1 MCVFVSLQEQRPP
14 ESRSQSSPDLCGS
27 HRSHRSHRFTQIT
40 GFCKCQNAHGL
51 VQKNKYWVKLLP
63 QKSSKENNW
72 IFTNVQGGKAF
83 LNLWHIYDVSEM
95 KSQRIRS
102 TNCIKCCKNTYTYI
116 SIVII
121 LQMRIVNL
129 GKLNI
134 LSKRAS
140 YSLKGAEM
148 GIQPR
153 NVQHKSLSV

>member
-1 MCVFVSLQEQRPP
+1 MSYVCVCPFTRAEAPWKQESILSWPLQ
-14 ESRSQSSPDLCGS
+14 S
-27 HRSHRSHRFTQIT
+27 TQIT

-102 TNCIKCCKNTYTYI
+102 TNCIKCFKNTYTYL

-140 YSLKGAEM
+140 CSLKGAEM

-153 NVQHKSLSV
+153 NIQHKSLSV